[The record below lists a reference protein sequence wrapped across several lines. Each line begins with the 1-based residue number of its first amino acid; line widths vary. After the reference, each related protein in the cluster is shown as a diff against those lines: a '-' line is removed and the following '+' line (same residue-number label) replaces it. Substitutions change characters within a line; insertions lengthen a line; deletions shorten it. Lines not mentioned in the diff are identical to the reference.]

1 MYQIMYTV
9 LCNAVT
15 CAVENLREYEVGK
28 ALEVLMKAQRETEEI
43 YISSGGTEPRRAKR
57 NVKKF
62 RTALS

>member
-1 MYQIMYTV
+1 MYQKMYTV

-43 YISSGGTEPRRAKR
+43 YISSGGDETPEA
-57 NVKKF
+57 
-62 RTALS
+62 